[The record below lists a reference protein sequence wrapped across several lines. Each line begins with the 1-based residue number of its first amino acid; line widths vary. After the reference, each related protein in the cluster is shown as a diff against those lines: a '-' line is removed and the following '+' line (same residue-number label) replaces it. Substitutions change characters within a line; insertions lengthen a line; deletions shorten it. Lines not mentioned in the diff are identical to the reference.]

1 MLFRYNTRVDTLQ
14 KTSKPDVVDRLVAWG
29 CRLLHLTKYQG
40 ILTQL
45 AKFTV
50 AGVINTA
57 VDWGIFFSLYNLLH
71 VDPVLSQAIS
81 FTIATIISFFIN
93 TIWVFNTTKN
103 KTRSRLIAEFFVLNL
118 IALGITTVLIYLFID
133 RMHMNELLAKILTT
147 VITMIYNYI
156 TRKLTL
162 EDRKAKN

>member
-1 MLFRYNTRVDTLQ
+1 MDTLQ
-14 KTSKPDVVDRLVAWG
+14 KSSKPDIVDRLVAWG
-29 CRLLHLTKYQG
+29 CQILHLTKYQE

-45 AKFTV
+45 AKFTI

-57 VDWGIFFSLYNLLH
+57 VDWGIFFSLYNLLQ

-81 FTIATIISFFIN
+81 FTIATVISFFIN
-93 TIWVFNTTKN
+93 TVWVFNTTKN
-103 KTRSRLIAEFFVLNL
+103 KTRWRLITEFFILNL

-133 RMHMNELLAKILTT
+133 QMHMNELLAKILTT
-147 VITMIYNYI
+147 IITMVYNYI

-162 EDRKAKN
+162 EDRKAKS